1 MFRPALAI
9 TAALLAAAP
18 AAAANY
24 TAKPASQAPGKVV
37 GREMVWNC
45 TADACTGNT
54 AESRPL
60 VLCQSLA
67 KKTGRIDSFLVDG
80 RAFSA
85 TELDRCNAGT
95 KAAPASA
102 LAAQ

>member
-1 MFRPALAI
+1 MFRPAIAIVATLA
-9 TAALLAAAP
+9 LAAP

-24 TAKPASQAPGKVV
+24 TAKPASQAPDKVV
-37 GREMVWNC
+37 GREMVWKC
-45 TADACTGNT
+45 GADACTGAT

-67 KKTGRIDSFLVDG
+67 KKAGRLESFLVDG
-80 RAFSA
+80 LAFSQA
-85 TELDRCNAGT
+85 ELDRCNSVAKG
-95 KAAPASA
+95 APASA